1 MGTPPNPWQ
10 GLVPAPFLRQP
21 LHRAPTGTPSDSRR
35 EAPRTSL
42 RQALRLP
49 IDPGYLGLSQIA
61 QRCLDQFIERRVD
74 VHPIEDVADVSP
86 RGHGVGHLLYEL
98 WGKGADDVEAEYLLG
113 ILVQYSLG
121 ESFFLIPASP
131 LG

>member
-1 MGTPPNPWQ
+1 
-10 GLVPAPFLRQP
+10 
-21 LHRAPTGTPSDSRR
+21 
-35 EAPRTSL
+35 L

-74 VHPIEDVADVSP
+74 VHPIEDVADVSS

-98 WGKGADDVEAEYLLG
+98 WGKWADDVAAEYLLG